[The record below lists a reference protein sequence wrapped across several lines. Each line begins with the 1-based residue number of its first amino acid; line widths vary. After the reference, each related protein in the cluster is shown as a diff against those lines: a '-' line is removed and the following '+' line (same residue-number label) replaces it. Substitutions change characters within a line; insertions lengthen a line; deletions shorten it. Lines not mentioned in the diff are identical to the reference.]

1 MYDNE
6 RNFQQFNM
14 MYRFVFLHS
23 HFTYVPNQG
32 WVIVAVYHKV
42 FE

>member
-1 MYDNE
+1 MT
-6 RNFQQFNM
+6 
-14 MYRFVFLHS
+14 YRLVFLYS
-23 HFTYVPNQG
+23 YFTYILNQG